1 MTIGNRLK
9 IARKSKG
16 ITQDKLAELIGT
28 SRGVISNL
36 ELNRTET
43 QQPIIINAICS
54 VLEINPDWLMTGDG
68 EMDNPK
74 SAKSDYVLN
83 EITAIAKN
91 LSEKEQ
97 LYILDLIKT
106 YQKHIVEK

>member
-1 MTIGNRLK
+1 MAIGKRLK
-9 IARKSKG
+9 LARKSKG

-36 ELNRTET
+36 ELNRTES
-43 QQPIIINAICS
+43 QQPVIINAICS

-68 EMDNPK
+68 EMNKPN
-74 SAKSDYVLN
+74 SPKSDYVLN
-83 EITAIAKN
+83 EINDIAKT

-106 YQKHIVEK
+106 YQKHIIKK